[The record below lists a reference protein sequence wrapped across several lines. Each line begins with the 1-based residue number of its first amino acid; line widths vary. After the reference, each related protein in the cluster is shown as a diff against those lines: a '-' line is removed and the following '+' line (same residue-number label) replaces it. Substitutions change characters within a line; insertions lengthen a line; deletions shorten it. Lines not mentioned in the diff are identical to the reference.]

1 MSRLG
6 FDKKRHCQLP
16 TISVEENESN
26 SLECLATTE
35 VVEVMV
41 MIMIE
46 KQEINSRV
54 LRRSWNPT
62 MPRITGGGK
71 LNSQKL
77 ATLAEC

>member
-46 KQEINSRV
+46 KKEMNRV
-54 LRRSWNPT
+54 LRRSQNPT